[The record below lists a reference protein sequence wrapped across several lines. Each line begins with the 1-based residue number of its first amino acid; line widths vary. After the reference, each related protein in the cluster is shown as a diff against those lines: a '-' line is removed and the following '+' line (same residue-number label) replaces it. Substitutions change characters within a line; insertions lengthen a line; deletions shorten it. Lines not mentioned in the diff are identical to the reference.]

1 MTQGANLNTAVGW
14 CSFSELSLVGIKG
27 LENAVHEG
35 PSSIGVDTLELT
47 AADLA
52 KDPSDQAAVE
62 IFLEGAG
69 VPNEYIS
76 FFRSRIGQPVQF
88 YSAFISYSRKDEGFA
103 DRLYADLRQ
112 KNIRCWRD
120 KEDLKIGEKLR
131 QSINDAIRLHEKLI
145 VVLSEN
151 SVNSIWVE
159 DEVEMAFEKER
170 RQGGTVLF
178 PIRLDNAVMHSKAGW
193 AAKVRTRHI
202 GDFRTWED
210 HDHYQKSLAR
220 LIRDLQA
227 DDKMKPASI

>member
-1 MTQGANLNTAVGW
+1 
-14 CSFSELSLVGIKG
+14 

-178 PIRLDNAVMHSKAGW
+178 PIRLARQRCYAFQGGMGSQSADPAHWRLSHLGGSRPLSKVPGAADPGLAG
-193 AAKVRTRHI
+193 
-202 GDFRTWED
+202 
-210 HDHYQKSLAR
+210 
-220 LIRDLQA
+220 
-227 DDKMKPASI
+227 